1 MLFFCSRANSG
12 IVIRDM
18 VGKFTKKS
26 FHDVPLDGATVL
38 VRVDYNVP
46 LAPDG
51 TIADDF
57 RIRASL
63 PTIRALQRRRCKIV
77 LCSHLGRPDGKK
89 DPHASLEPVALRLI
103 ELLKKPVRFVNDCI
117 GDKVVHASKSL
128 GEKDILLLENLRFYP
143 GEEKNDPNFAKKLA
157 LSCHANYFVQDGFG
171 VVHRAHASVD
181 AITQYLPSCAGL
193 LLEKEVRAL
202 TSAMTHP
209 RTPFTAILGGAK
221 ISDKIGMI
229 EKFVARA
236 DHIIIGGALA
246 NTILKYRGMS
256 VGKSK
261 VEAGCDEAIKRLY
274 ETARAKNADVDKF
287 IILPTDVA
295 VAEAI
300 SSDQPR
306 TVVDVRTVG
315 DDDIILDIGTETIE
329 RAVRVIEGSKTVI
342 WNGTLG
348 MSELPNFAHGS
359 ARVALALAQ
368 RKDKLTSV
376 VGGGDTA
383 DFVMHWD
390 GHDGA
395 SFDHVSTGG
404 GASIELMSG
413 EKLPG
418 VEALMNA

>member
-1 MLFFCSRANSG
+1 M
-12 IVIRDM
+12 
-18 VGKFTKKS
+18 
-26 FHDVPLDGATVL
+26 
-38 VRVDYNVP
+38 
-46 LAPDG
+46 
-51 TIADDF
+51 
-57 RIRASL
+57 
-63 PTIRALQRRRCKIV
+63 
-77 LCSHLGRPDGKK
+77 
-89 DPHASLEPVALRLI
+89 
-103 ELLKKPVRFVNDCI
+103 
-117 GDKVVHASKSL
+117 
-128 GEKDILLLENLRFYP
+128 LENLRFYP